1 MKRFIY
7 LFACLAAFGG
17 ACPQAG
23 AHEYYGKSFTLI
35 HPWAEPSAPDAQSAD
50 IFMDFE
56 GVEQPDRL
64 VGASSSLATGVE
76 LRGSEDNLAPEG
88 IAVLAQTSLKP
99 GGAHLVLTGLKQP
112 LELGRSYP
120 LTLEFEKS
128 GTMNVMISIG
138 AH

>member
-7 LFACLAAFGG
+7 VLACLAAFGG
-17 ACPQAG
+17 ACPQTD

-35 HPWAEPSAPDAQSAD
+35 HPWAEPSEPHAQSAD
-50 IFMDFE
+50 VFMHFE

-64 VGASSSLATGVE
+64 VGASSSLATNVE
-76 LRGSEDNLAPEG
+76 LRGPDGNPAPEG
-88 IAVLAQTSLKP
+88 IAVGPETSLQP

-120 LTLEFEKS
+120 LTLDFDKS
-128 GTMNVMISIG
+128 GTMHVMISIG